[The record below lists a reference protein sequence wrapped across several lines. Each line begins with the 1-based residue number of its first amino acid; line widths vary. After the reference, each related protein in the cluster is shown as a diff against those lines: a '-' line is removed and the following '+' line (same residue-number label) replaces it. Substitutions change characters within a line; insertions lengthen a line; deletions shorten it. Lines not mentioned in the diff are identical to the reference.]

1 MFSTEPPSKVVIQR
15 VGDDASP
22 SEITA
27 AAGED
32 LELECI
38 GAGANPPA
46 KLKWFMGNEE
56 IASGHSQENKRP
68 TENARTWI
76 SLSRLVLPVS
86 RDDNGA
92 TVRCEAE
99 HLALEPKTS
108 LVTESKLTIHCKYTN
123 ILDRLRFSN
132 IKLRYELRLEL
143 LVLN

>member
-1 MFSTEPPSKVVIQR
+1 LFSEPPSKVVIQR

-22 SEITA
+22 IEITA

-38 GAGANPPA
+38 ATGANPPA

-92 TVRCEAE
+92 TIRCEAV
-99 HLALEPKTS
+99 HPALMEPKTT
-108 LVTESKLTIHCKYTN
+108 LNTEAKLTIHCKFVFLSFLY
-123 ILDRLRFSN
+123 
-132 IKLRYELRLEL
+132 KYEICNSALKSDY
-143 LVLN
+143 N

>member
-1 MFSTEPPSKVVIQR
+1 MIQR

-38 GAGANPPA
+38 ATGANPPA

-68 TENARTWI
+68 TENSRTWI

-99 HLALEPKTS
+99 HPALEVKVT
-108 LVTESKLTIHCKYTN
+108 LNTESKLIIHCKLTYNFIWHYCLSLISFFIFNDTIPMVTN
-123 ILDRLRFSN
+123 SS
-132 IKLRYELRLEL
+132 
-143 LVLN
+143 

>member
-1 MFSTEPPSKVVIQR
+1 MTNFKVIVLLYNYHFKKYISFFSTEPPSKVVIQR

-22 SEITA
+22 VEITA

-38 GAGANPPA
+38 ATGANPPA
-46 KLKWFMGNEE
+46 KLKWYMGNEE

-92 TVRCEAE
+92 TVRCEAD
-99 HLALEPKTS
+99 HPALLEEASTLK
-108 LVTESKLTIHCKYTN
+108 TESKLTIHCKY
-123 ILDRLRFSN
+123 
-132 IKLRYELRLEL
+132 
-143 LVLN
+143 